1 VPARLLTPMDQTT
14 IAILEGACILLCLVG
29 IAFFSLSES
38 SLVAMNKIRLRR
50 VLDEEEP
57 DGNTGEAVERMSRES
72 QQLLATV
79 IVGINIPVLL
89 ASALTTDLTRRAY
102 PQHEHLV
109 ELVSVCMIAT
119 ILVFC
124 EILPK
129 SYGVQR
135 AEQVTLR
142 VARGMGVVMAALHYP
157 TRVVMWVSGGLIR
170 LLGGSQPELAESV
183 TEEDLKELVEVG
195 QEEGVLEE
203 EERRLF
209 RSVFEFGET
218 VTRAVM
224 SPRTDMVCLPR
235 AATVEQA
242 LQTMAESG
250 HSRIPMYDTQVDN
263 ILGVVYL
270 NDLLALS
277 VSGCTGIR
285 PVDHLREPL
294 FVPETK
300 KIDELFREL
309 QKQQVHIAMV
319 VDEHGG
325 IAGLLTMEDLLEEIF
340 GEIRD
345 EHDSGEE
352 ALIVARPDGAYVVDG
367 RAPVDDVAEAL
378 HIDLPDGEFDTL
390 AGFLADLAGRLPEAG
405 EVFEAPCGRFEVLE
419 VEDRRTRKVRVRP
432 NGQTQG
438 VDANRERG

>member
-1 VPARLLTPMDQTT
+1 MDPTT
-14 IAILEGACILLCLVG
+14 ITILEGACILLCLVG
-29 IAFFSLSES
+29 IAFFSLSEA
-38 SLVAMNKIRLRR
+38 SLVATNKIRLRR

-57 DGNTGEAVERMSRES
+57 DGDTGEAVERMSRES

-89 ASALTTDLTRRAY
+89 ASALTTHLTRRAY
-102 PQHEHLV
+102 PHHDYLV
-109 ELVSVCMIAT
+109 ELVSLCMIAT

-135 AEQVTLR
+135 AEQVALR
-142 VARGMGVVMAALHYP
+142 VARAMGVVMVALHYP
-157 TRVVMWVSGGLIR
+157 TRAVMGLSGVLIR
-170 LLGGSQPELAESV
+170 LLGGSQPEPAESV

-209 RSVFEFGET
+209 HSVFEFGET

-235 AATVEQA
+235 EATVQQA

-250 HSRIPMYDTQVDN
+250 HSRIPVYDKHIDS

-309 QKQQVHIAMV
+309 QEQQVHIAMV

-345 EHDSGEE
+345 EHDSEEE
-352 ALIVARPDGAYVVDG
+352 ALIVERPDGSYVVDG
-367 RAPVDDVAEAL
+367 RATVNEVAEAL
-378 HIDLPDGEFDTL
+378 HVSLPDGEFDTL
-390 AGFLADLAGRLPEAG
+390 AGFLADLAGRLPETG

-419 VEDRRTRKVRVRP
+419 VEDRRTRKVRVHPSR
-432 NGQTQG
+432 
-438 VDANRERG
+438 DAEGADATRERG